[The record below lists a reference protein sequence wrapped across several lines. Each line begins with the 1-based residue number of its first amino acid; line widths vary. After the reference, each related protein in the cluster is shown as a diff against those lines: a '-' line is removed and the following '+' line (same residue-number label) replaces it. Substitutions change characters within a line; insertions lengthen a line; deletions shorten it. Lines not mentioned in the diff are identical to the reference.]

1 MSDQIKHW
9 QEEIDEITRNFREE
23 FGTLTTDELN
33 RKPNGGTWSIA
44 ENMEH
49 LISVNESYF
58 PIVEQLKA
66 GNYKKP
72 FLAKSP
78 FFVKFMGNTLLKSV
92 SPDRKK
98 KMKTFPIWEPKEATV
113 LPDILPVF
121 ERHQAALKRLMGEAE
136 EFVQHRTVISS
147 PANRNIVYTLER
159 AFEVI
164 IAHEKRHFNQAS
176 EVMDAIFTNQYKY
189 EI

>member
-1 MSDQIKHW
+1 MPDKIQQWK
-9 QEEIDEITRNFREE
+9 EEIDEITRNFREE

-49 LISVNESYF
+49 LIAVNESYS
-58 PIVEQLKA
+58 PIIEQLKT
-66 GNYKKP
+66 GNYKVP
-72 FLAKSP
+72 FLAKSS

-98 KMKTFPIWEPKEATV
+98 KMKTFPVWEPKAGSAHPDV
-113 LPDILPVF
+113 LNTFI
-121 ERHQAALKRLMGEAE
+121 RHQAALKRLIEEGR
-136 EFVQHRTVISS
+136 EFVQRETVIAS

-189 EI
+189 DI

>member
-1 MSDQIKHW
+1 MSGQIQQW
-9 QEEIDEITRNFREE
+9 QQQIDEVTHNFREE
-23 FGTLTTDELN
+23 FGTLSAEELN

-49 LISVNESYF
+49 LISVNDSYF
-58 PIVEQLKA
+58 PIVEQLKT
-66 GNYKKP
+66 GNYKTP
-72 FLAKSP
+72 FLGKSA

-98 KMKTFPIWEPKEATV
+98 KMKTFPVWEPKNGSV
-113 LPDILPVF
+113 NPDILQTFVK
-121 ERHQAALKRLMGEAE
+121 HQASLKRLIAE
-136 EFVQHRTVISS
+136 SEPFVQTGTVISS

-164 IAHEKRHFNQAS
+164 IAHEQRHFNQAS
-176 EVMDAIFTNQYKY
+176 EVMDAIFVNQYKY
-189 EI
+189 DI

>member
-1 MSDQIKHW
+1 MSEQIIQW
-9 QEEIDEITRNFREE
+9 QQQIDELTRDFREE
-23 FGTLTTDELN
+23 FGTLSPDELI
-33 RKPNGGTWSIA
+33 RKPNGSTWSIA

-49 LISVNESYF
+49 LIAVNSSYF
-58 PIVEQLKA
+58 PIVEQLKE
-66 GNYKKP
+66 GSYKPP
-72 FLAKSP
+72 FLAKSG

-98 KMKTFPIWEPKEATV
+98 KMKTFPVWEPAKASAN
-113 LPDILPVF
+113 PDILPSFVK
-121 ERHQAALKRLMGEAE
+121 HQAALKSMIAESEA
-136 EFVQHRTVISS
+136 FVKRGAVISS
-147 PANRNIVYTLER
+147 PANRNIVYTLEK

-189 EI
+189 DI

>member
-1 MSDQIKHW
+1 MPDQIQHW
-9 QEEIDEITRNFREE
+9 QEEIEEITRKFREE
-23 FGTLTTDELN
+23 FGTLTAEELN
-33 RKPNGGTWSIA
+33 RKPNGSTWSIA

-49 LISVNESYF
+49 LISVNDSYF

-66 GNYKKP
+66 GNYKVP
-72 FLAKSP
+72 FLGKSP

-98 KMKTFPIWEPKEATV
+98 KMKTFPIWEPKEGTAD
-113 LPDILPVF
+113 PEILQTF
-121 ERHQAALKRLMGEAE
+121 IRHQASLKRLIGEAS
-136 EFVQHRTVISS
+136 EFVQKRTVISS

>member
-1 MSDQIKHW
+1 MADQIQQW
-9 QEEIDEITRNFREE
+9 QQEIEGITRKFREE
-23 FGTLTTDELN
+23 FATLTPDELN

-49 LISVNESYF
+49 LISVNDSYF

-66 GNYKKP
+66 GNYKVP
-72 FLAKSP
+72 FLAKSN

-98 KMKTFPIWEPKEATV
+98 KMKTFPIWEPKTGSAD
-113 LPDILPVF
+113 PDILNTF
-121 ERHQAALKRLMGEAE
+121 IRHQAALKRLAE
-136 EFVQHRTVISS
+136 ESREFVQRRTVISS

-159 AFEVI
+159 AFEVM

-176 EVMDAIFTNQYKY
+176 EVMDAIFKNQYKY
-189 EI
+189 DI